1 MTPLL
6 EKKLELFMESML
18 QVNQKTVEMSKLSKK
33 RNALASNALSPFI
46 SEQINEKENLTASN
60 INFNNRVNLLFDS
73 KSKNESFISRSSNK
87 YG

>member
-60 INFNNRVNLLFDS
+60 INFKNRVNLLFDS
-73 KSKNESFISRSSNK
+73 KSKN
-87 YG
+87 

>member
-46 SEQINEKENLTASN
+46 SEQLNEKENLTASN
-60 INFNNRVNLLFDS
+60 INFKNRVNLLFDS
-73 KSKNESFISRSSNK
+73 KSKN
-87 YG
+87 